1 MNIYIYID
9 QKIAKMVFSASRIL
23 KFQATS
29 GLLYFTFSFLILFVQ
44 EKTSSSH
51 AGKGFELKLCEKD
64 ADC

>member
-1 MNIYIYID
+1 
-9 QKIAKMVFSASRIL
+9 MVFSASRIL
-23 KFQATS
+23 KFQATF